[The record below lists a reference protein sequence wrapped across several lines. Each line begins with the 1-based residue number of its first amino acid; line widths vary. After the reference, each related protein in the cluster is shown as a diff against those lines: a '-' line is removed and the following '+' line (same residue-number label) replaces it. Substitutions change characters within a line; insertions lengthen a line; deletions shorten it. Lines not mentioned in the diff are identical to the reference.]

1 MTTFGVLD
9 YAYIVRG
16 GRLTAAAPRF
26 AMACVCRCFASPDTR
41 TDRGGEQSAAGAVDD
56 SNEVAVD
63 VDTDSEL
70 KAQDSSWS
78 VTVVFRKIFHASPDS
93 RMALKLY
100 GSKKKVMLERKR
112 QESNRSSNLMIHPC
126 SPFR

>member
-1 MTTFGVLD
+1 MTTLGVLD

-16 GRLTAAAPRF
+16 AVYGRGSRF
-26 AMACVCRCFASPDTR
+26 AMADACRCLASPDTR
-41 TDRGGEQSAAGAVDD
+41 TDGGGEQSEAGPVDD
-56 SNEVAVD
+56 SNKVAVD
-63 VDTDSEL
+63 VDADSEL
-70 KAQDSSWS
+70 RAMDSSWS
-78 VTVVFRKIFHASPDS
+78 VTTVFRKIFHASPDS